1 MDRHNPVAHVS
12 GRSQNTTTDGLPHG
26 VDEADVVRHPPSLPI
41 LLLFSAFIR
50 FHLGLTI
57 QAK

>member
-26 VDEADVVRHPPSLPI
+26 VHEADVVRHPPI
-41 LLLFSAFIR
+41 LLLLSTAFIR